1 MEESNVSLAEL
12 KVILEKEKAARG
24 ELNPDQQYS
33 LSEASLFARVP
44 PDKVPVI
51 VKELMEIPMMSP
63 FNAVKI
69 VDLMPTHLD
78 DVRAIFAKER
88 FSLSKEDAE
97 KVLEIV
103 GKYR

>member
-1 MEESNVSLAEL
+1 MEESYVSLTEL

-24 ELNPDQQYS
+24 ELNPEQQYS
-33 LSEASLFARVP
+33 LSHASLFARVP
-44 PDKVPVI
+44 PEKVPLI

-69 VDLMPTHLD
+69 ADLMPTHLD

-88 FSLSKEDAE
+88 FSLSKEDAD

>member
-1 MEESNVSLAEL
+1 MEESYVSLAEL
-12 KVILEKEKAARG
+12 KGILDKEKAARG
-24 ELNPDQQYS
+24 ELNPEQQYS
-33 LSEASLFARVP
+33 LSHGTLFTRVP
-44 PDKVPVI
+44 ADRVPAI
-51 VKELMEIPMMSP
+51 VKELSEVPMMSL

-88 FSLSKEDAE
+88 FALSKEDAD

-103 GKYR
+103 RKYR

>member
-1 MEESNVSLAEL
+1 MEESFVSLTEL
-12 KVILEKEKAARG
+12 KVILDKEKAARG
-24 ELNPDQQYS
+24 ELNPEQQYS
-33 LSEASLFARVP
+33 LSHASLFSRVP
-44 PDKVPVI
+44 ADKVPAI
-51 VKELMEIPMMSP
+51 VKELMEIPMMSS

-69 VDLMPTHLD
+69 VDVMPTNMD

-88 FSLSKEDAE
+88 FALSKEDAE

>member
-1 MEESNVSLAEL
+1 MEESYVSIPVLA
-12 KVILEKEKAARG
+12 VILENEKTVPG
-24 ELNPDQQYS
+24 DLNPAQQYS
-33 LSEASLFARVP
+33 LSHASLCARVP
-44 PDKVPVI
+44 AEKVLPI

-88 FSLSKEDAE
+88 FSLSKEDAD

>member
-1 MEESNVSLAEL
+1 MEEQYLSLAEI
-12 KVILEKEKAARG
+12 KVLLDKEKEARR
-24 ELNPDQQYS
+24 ELSQEQQYA
-33 LSEASLFARVP
+33 LAHATAFARI
-44 PDKVPVI
+44 DAAKVPAI

-69 VDLMPTHLD
+69 ADLMPTHLD

-103 GKYR
+103 AKHL